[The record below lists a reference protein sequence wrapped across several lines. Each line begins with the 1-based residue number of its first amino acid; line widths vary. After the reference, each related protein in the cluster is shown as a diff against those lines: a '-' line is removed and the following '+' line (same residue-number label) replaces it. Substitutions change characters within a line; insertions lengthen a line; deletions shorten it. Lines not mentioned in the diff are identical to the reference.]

1 MTTIRFD
8 PSPWVRARLSD
19 ADAAALRSMSHGR
32 ATATL
37 RMSCRTPAAPIIAIL
52 QFRDP
57 SIESVSAVAP
67 TPREC
72 IERILAALEARA

>member
-8 PSPWVRARLSD
+8 PSPWVRARLSP
-19 ADAAALRSMSHGR
+19 ADAAALSMYRGGK
-32 ATATL
+32 AVL
-37 RMSCRTPAAPIIAIL
+37 RMSCRTPAAPIIAVL